1 MRQNT
6 FEFGPKVDL
15 TVPHAIVQR
24 LNAYAVPSQDQSPF
38 RGNPDR
44 NGKHAAK
51 TGKTISAPTL
61 KCVENNLG
69 VAGCHEA
76 ESFGYQGVPQ
86 VAGIENL
93 TVENNRDV
101 AIRAEKRLIAVLQV
115 NDPQAG
121 RTQRHL
127 WALKD

>member
-86 VAGIENL
+86 VAGFSFVKIGKHTSEL
-93 TVENNRDV
+93 QSRVDLV
-101 AIRAEKRLIAVLQV
+101 CRLLLQ
-115 NDPQAG
+115 
-121 RTQRHL
+121 T
-127 WALKD
+127 